1 MSAPFDP
8 YFKWLGIPP
17 SDRPVD
23 FYRLLGIPH
32 FEDDPDVIA
41 NAADQRTGHVKN
53 FLTGQHA
60 KPAQRILN
68 EIGAARVCLLNPETK
83 AQYDKKLQTMPGL
96 KQAGQQPPALPAQNA
111 ETAAAA
117 TAGAG
122 GDCEESS
129 SQWKT
134 LAVALGIGVGLAA
147 VLILLGMLLMPGG
160 EGDVAQNEPPA
171 AQPGDGSGQS
181 STSGPK
187 QPKGKQTKPKDGQ
200 PKDPQPKDPAPK
212 DPQPKQPA
220 PENPQPKGPQPKAPQ
235 PEAPQPKAP
244 QPKDPQPKDPPPKDP
259 SPKPP
264 APKAPQTKPRPASGI
279 FASKKL
285 PVPGQEAQRRA
296 EAEVREVFQLGDN
309 MTKQQRLELADKL
322 FASALETK
330 DDPAAR
336 FVLLRMAAETV
347 AKTGDVDRTFKM
359 VDELGK
365 LYEVSL
371 LGIKVDALAES
382 SKTAGSG
389 PQAVPANMTV
399 VRAAGIL
406 AEEALADDD
415 YRVALRVLE
424 QIALPAA
431 RRTGDKTLTAGITKS
446 RRELKRLSDEFAVVE
461 QALSSLKDDPDSGEA
476 NLTVGRWYCL
486 EKGNWKKGLPFL
498 GKGSDASLADPA
510 KRDLAGPKQAASQA
524 ELADAWW
531 KLSEDKDRKK
541 DEVGQLRARALHWY
555 RNALPGLSGLLKIKV
570 QRQIEEAGGVVGDHV
585 LVFDGK
591 KSFVGVPNF
600 AYDGTVPITLEAI
613 VIPASYDEEMTVLG
627 NLDRDPNSSSRRR
640 GLRIG
645 TDYRYWTL
653 DLYAKSSV
661 TSYYASFRQARGHDY
676 LTIGKRV
683 HVAGVFAGQEMR
695 MFVDGQLTDSENS
708 VRIHVPSLLPFL
720 VGADP
725 VKPTAVDPLTTRRHF
740 DGVIESVRISNIPRY
755 TQEKFTPPE
764 KLTLDRNTL
773 LLLEFN
779 QGKGDTVPNAAA
791 PKHQAKIVDAKWVE
805 RKQWEQ
811 MLKARIP
818 PERPSFPRR
827 PRRGPD

>member
-96 KQAGQQPPALPAQNA
+96 KQAGEQPPALPGQNA

-117 TAGAG
+117 SAGAG

-160 EGDVAQNEPPA
+160 EGDIAQNEAPA
-171 AQPGDGSGQS
+171 AQPGDGSGQIP
-181 STSGPK
+181 TSGPK
-187 QPKGKQTKPKDGQ
+187 QPKGKQAKPKDGQ
-200 PKDPQPKDPAPK
+200 PKDPVPK

-235 PEAPQPKAP
+235 PKGPQPKAP
-244 QPKDPQPKDPPPKDP
+244 QPKDPQPKDPA
-259 SPKPP
+259 PKPP
-264 APKAPQTKPRPASGI
+264 APQDPQPKPRPASGI

-296 EAEVREVFQLGDN
+296 EAEVREVFQLDGN

-322 FASALETK
+322 LASGLETK

-336 FVLLRMAAETV
+336 FVLLRMAAEMA
-347 AKTGDVDRTFKM
+347 AKTGDVDRTYKM
-359 VDELGK
+359 IGQLGK
-365 LYEVSL
+365 LYDANL
-371 LGIKVDALAES
+371 LDIKADALAES

-389 PQAVPANMTV
+389 PQSVAANMLV
-399 VRAAGIL
+399 VRTAREL
-406 AEEALADDD
+406 AEEALAADD
-415 YRVALRVLE
+415 YQVVTRVLE

-431 RRTGDKTLTAGITKS
+431 RRTGDRRLPAEITKS
-446 RRELKRLSDEFAVVE
+446 CAEIKRRKEDFEQVE
-461 QALSSLKDDPDSGEA
+461 QALAALKDDPESGEA
-476 NLTVGRWYCL
+476 NLAVGGWYCL
-486 EKGNWKKGLPFL
+486 KKGDWEKGLPFL
-498 GKGSDASLADPA
+498 AKGSDAALADPA
-510 KRDLAGPKQAASQA
+510 ERDLAGPKQAASQA

-541 DEVGQLRARALHWY
+541 NEIGQLRARALHWY

-811 MLKARIP
+811 MIKARIP
-818 PERPSFPRR
+818 PERSSFPRH